1 MVPLPATPTVLMTAI
16 KTSGVTSDDFH
27 SRLPGAVNRRV
38 TSCPPTVSGEV
49 EYLHDKIPGGAYVM
63 TVIRCLT
70 VLACLA
76 LSPSLAQAQVYPAKP
91 LRMII
96 PFPPGGPTDLM
107 GRIAADRLGK
117 GLGVQVIPDNRGG
130 AGGNIGFELCAKSPP
145 DGYTVCMMTVAQSIS
160 PGIYRRLG
168 YDLSRDF
175 SYITL
180 MASLP
185 SMLTVH
191 PNLPVK
197 NVKDL
202 VALAKRQPGQ
212 LIYASTGNGTSPHML
227 MEMFKWMAGID
238 MIHVPYKGQAQSVI
252 DQISGQVQLA
262 FNTAVTVL
270 PHVKQNKLKP
280 VAISTRE
287 RFPPMP
293 DLQTVEEGGVKGYDG
308 SSWQG
313 VVMPAGTPRE
323 IVARVYQELATMLK
337 AADTREKFLVQGAL
351 ASGMPPE
358 EFAAFVKRE
367 AEKWAKVGKAA
378 KVQVD

>member
-1 MVPLPATPTVLMTAI
+1 M
-16 KTSGVTSDDFH
+16 
-27 SRLPGAVNRRV
+27 
-38 TSCPPTVSGEV
+38 TVSRV
-49 EYLHDKIPGGAYVM
+49 LLA
-63 TVIRCLT
+63 
-70 VLACLA
+70 LACAA
-76 LSPSLAQAQVYPAKP
+76 LFPSSALAQNYPAKP

-107 GRIAADRLGK
+107 GRMAADRLSRS
-117 GLGVQVIPDNRGG
+117 LGVQVTPDNRGG

-160 PGIYRRLG
+160 PGIYRKLG
-168 YDLSRDF
+168 YDLSKDF

-191 PNLPVK
+191 PNLPVR

-227 MEMFKWMAGID
+227 MEMFKYLAGVD
-238 MIHVPYKGQAQSVI
+238 MVHVPYKGQAQSVI
-252 DQISGQVQLA
+252 DQISGQIQVA

-270 PHVKQNKLKP
+270 PHVKLNKLKP
-280 VAISTRE
+280 VAISTKE

-323 IVARVYQELATMLK
+323 IVARIYQELATMLK
-337 AADTREKFLVQGAL
+337 APDTREKFLAQGAL
-351 ASGMPPE
+351 ASGMQPE
-358 EFAAFVKRE
+358 EFMAFVMRE
-367 AEKWAKVGKAA
+367 AEKWSKVAKAA

>member
-1 MVPLPATPTVLMTAI
+1 VIPMLRLLIVAFAI
-16 KTSGVTSDDFH
+16 V
-27 SRLPGAVNRRV
+27 V
-38 TSCPPTVSGEV
+38 
-49 EYLHDKIPGGAYVM
+49 
-63 TVIRCLT
+63 
-70 VLACLA
+70 
-76 LSPSLAQAQVYPAKP
+76 PSLAPAQTYPAKP
-91 LRMII
+91 VRMII

-107 GRIAADRLGK
+107 GRMAADRLSK

-160 PGIYRRLG
+160 PGIYRKLG
-168 YDLSRDF
+168 YDLSKDF
-175 SYITL
+175 SYVTL
-180 MASLP
+180 MATLP
-185 SMLTVH
+185 SMLTSH
-191 PNLPVK
+191 PTLPVK
-197 NVKDL
+197 SVKD
-202 VALAKRQPGQ
+202 VIALAKSQPGQ

-227 MEMFKWMAGID
+227 MEMLKWMAGID
-238 MIHVPYKGQAQSVI
+238 MVHVPYKGQAQSVV
-252 DQISGQVQLA
+252 DQISGQIQLA

-270 PHVKQNKLKP
+270 PHVKEAKLKP
-280 VAISTRE
+280 LAISTRE

-293 DLQTVEEGGVKGYDG
+293 ELPTVAEGGVKGYDA
-308 SSWQG
+308 SSWQA

-323 IVARVYQELATMLK
+323 IVARVYQELASMLK
-337 AADTREKFLVQGAL
+337 APDTRERFLAQGAL

>member
-1 MVPLPATPTVLMTAI
+1 MNAFRHLL
-16 KTSGVTSDDFH
+16 
-27 SRLPGAVNRRV
+27 L
-38 TSCPPTVSGEV
+38 
-49 EYLHDKIPGGAYVM
+49 
-63 TVIRCLT
+63 
-70 VLACLA
+70 LACAVL
-76 LSPSLAQAQVYPAKP
+76 LPSLALAQATSTSSGQAYPAKP
-91 LRMII
+91 IRMII

-160 PGIYRRLG
+160 PGIYRKLG

-227 MEMFKWMAGID
+227 MEMFKWMAGVD

-270 PHVKQNKLKP
+270 PHVKQDKLKP

-337 AADTREKFLVQGAL
+337 APDTREKFLAQGAL
-351 ASGMPPE
+351 ASGMQPE
-358 EFAAFVKRE
+358 EFTAFVKRE
-367 AEKWAKVGKAA
+367 AEKWSKVAKAA